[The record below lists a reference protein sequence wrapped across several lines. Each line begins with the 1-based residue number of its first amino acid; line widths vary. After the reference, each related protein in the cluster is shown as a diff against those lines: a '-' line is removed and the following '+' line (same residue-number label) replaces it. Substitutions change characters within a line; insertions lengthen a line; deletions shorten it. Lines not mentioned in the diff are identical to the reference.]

1 MANEN
6 QIIIRKEYFD
16 NINTVITSINSF
28 FSSDFKNKNFPVVDE
43 TFQTDTVIMEIIS
56 WLNNVEPSW
65 IDNYDKIEEVLNGI
79 IEATKDIED
88 EDKFTYLVNNNNT
101 VILDHI
107 NAFIGYKVLQFI
119 GNNFED
125 FNTLINGIYSF
136 ELFTKPSQYKECID
150 IFSQDIPLTE
160 LDSVLGDNKYVLFS
174 DEKYISGIFSNP
186 QINLPETFKLD
197 TELSRFSNG
206 TDLTNIE
213 ILVDDSV
220 QEAVV
225 TNAFADK
232 KPEHIK
238 YNESD
243 DTFKLS
249 KQYKSAVDSFI
260 SDIKKCDT
268 TEDLAKF
275 FSDEKIGKKDYA
287 SLFAHNVMPFILAKV
302 FNNTTKYPFDTY
314 DVDEVGKYIKSYK
327 SIVDKNN
334 GAKRFI
340 NYDMF
345 STFKI
350 DKESTINFLSSFLKI
365 ELYNNKSEV
374 ISNNILLILFNIF
387 DSRIYLNTLYN
398 LIPDKVKKDKYQ
410 TSDIFVKAVRAK
422 INAHSRVANVYKP
435 DTDTGNNTTTEVLE
449 YTDIMMKQMGD
460 MSTTDMAYCE
470 QYRGLVMSEIDCIGD
485 VLYNMN
491 LSPIKIDRYIG
502 ESYDVISP
510 YIQEG
515 FISNVIDKLNN
526 KYDANQLLTTMK
538 LVENRTKT
546 KLPEEY
552 KKYMIDSVNGKYT
565 EIVKNDKYVKLYW
578 DKSKLNRYN
587 IKANLIDIIKNKS
600 INDHFYIGYIECY
613 DDKSED
619 DIETPIYIHTNGRL
633 YTKFFSKN
641 HETLEPIESG
651 YSDIYNTL
659 KHMNSIKM
667 KNVQKTD
674 LTTNVD
680 VSWCG
685 IFEADHVYNNIPLFL
700 NTTNDVTLYE
710 YCYYKSQIYMIRDS
724 SSDYFGEALCGYHNG
739 SYTYYALHDTLN
751 RKFPNE
757 VPPYVEGKHNESR
770 TDVFDYIKLKSIYTT
785 KGDTICEFKTV
796 FGNNIVDISLES
808 GQITVNGEVFNE
820 PYVQEVETGDIP
832 SYMRDRINLSDSTG
846 TSPNTSI
853 VDMQLPP
860 DVPMNPYEDLTMSID
875 TKLSN
880 GNSLDDSLGI
890 GYHDTTKKSDGKIV
904 YNITNNY
911 TNSFNRDNSRHDS
924 STGKT
929 ITITNTNSHNDTSTN
944 KRSNINTGKAPNNNM
959 RKNSLNN
966 YNNGIV
972 SPDDSKDD
980 RDDITIEHLTLS
992 SGYSVQEVM
1001 VFLES
1006 EEPPSDGA
1014 NDAGKPPKSDLLTA
1028 SMDVDRKTL
1037 SAQQGAKKKVQKAVN
1052 TAKAVMKP
1060 VTRTKKWLTGILD
1073 SLIKRDENK
1082 VKAEII
1088 ENPSYRTALY
1098 KAGRLAIKLGLTGI
1112 AFTINSYLGAA
1123 YVAIN
1128 VAKVADKE
1136 RLKKEV
1142 QEEFTT
1148 ELEILDDKIERAS
1161 REDSPESRKA
1171 LWQMMRLRS
1180 KLQKH
1185 ALDAPRSRI
1194 KHYRGIY

>member
-6 QIIIRKEYFD
+6 QIVIRKEYFD

-28 FSSDFKNKNFPVVDE
+28 FSSNFKNKNFPVVDE
-43 TFQTDTVIMEIIS
+43 TFQTDTVVMEIIS

-197 TELSRFSNG
+197 TELSRFNNG

-350 DKESTINFLSSFLKI
+350 DKESTINFLSSFLKL

-422 INAHSRVANVYKP
+422 INEHSRVANVYKP

-470 QYRGLVMSEIDCIGD
+470 QYRGLVMSEIDCVGD

-491 LSPIKIDRYIG
+491 LSPIKIDKYIG
-502 ESYDVISP
+502 ESYI
-510 YIQEG
+510 
-515 FISNVIDKLNN
+515 
-526 KYDANQLLTTMK
+526 
-538 LVENRTKT
+538 
-546 KLPEEY
+546 
-552 KKYMIDSVNGKYT
+552 
-565 EIVKNDKYVKLYW
+565 
-578 DKSKLNRYN
+578 
-587 IKANLIDIIKNKS
+587 
-600 INDHFYIGYIECY
+600 
-613 DDKSED
+613 
-619 DIETPIYIHTNGRL
+619 
-633 YTKFFSKN
+633 
-641 HETLEPIESG
+641 
-651 YSDIYNTL
+651 
-659 KHMNSIKM
+659 
-667 KNVQKTD
+667 
-674 LTTNVD
+674 
-680 VSWCG
+680 
-685 IFEADHVYNNIPLFL
+685 
-700 NTTNDVTLYE
+700 
-710 YCYYKSQIYMIRDS
+710 
-724 SSDYFGEALCGYHNG
+724 
-739 SYTYYALHDTLN
+739 
-751 RKFPNE
+751 
-757 VPPYVEGKHNESR
+757 
-770 TDVFDYIKLKSIYTT
+770 
-785 KGDTICEFKTV
+785 
-796 FGNNIVDISLES
+796 
-808 GQITVNGEVFNE
+808 
-820 PYVQEVETGDIP
+820 QEVETGDIP

-846 TSPNTSI
+846 TSPGTSI
-853 VDMQLPP
+853 ADMQLPP

-880 GNSLDDSLGI
+880 SDSLDNSLGV

-1014 NDAGKPPKSDLLTA
+1014 DNAGKPPKSDLLTA

-1142 QEEFTT
+1142 QEEFTA

-1185 ALDAPRSRI
+1185 ALDAPKSRI

>member
-6 QIIIRKEYFD
+6 QIVIRKEYFD

-28 FSSDFKNKNFPVVDE
+28 FSSNFKNKNFPVVDE
-43 TFQTDTVIMEIIS
+43 TFQTDTVVMEIIS

-197 TELSRFSNG
+197 TELSRFNNG

-350 DKESTINFLSSFLKI
+350 DKESTINFLSSFLKL

-422 INAHSRVANVYKP
+422 INEHSRVANVYKP

-470 QYRGLVMSEIDCIGD
+470 QYRGLVMSEIDCVGD

-491 LSPIKIDRYIG
+491 LSPIKIDKYIG
-502 ESYDVISP
+502 ESYI
-510 YIQEG
+510 
-515 FISNVIDKLNN
+515 
-526 KYDANQLLTTMK
+526 
-538 LVENRTKT
+538 
-546 KLPEEY
+546 
-552 KKYMIDSVNGKYT
+552 
-565 EIVKNDKYVKLYW
+565 
-578 DKSKLNRYN
+578 
-587 IKANLIDIIKNKS
+587 
-600 INDHFYIGYIECY
+600 
-613 DDKSED
+613 
-619 DIETPIYIHTNGRL
+619 
-633 YTKFFSKN
+633 
-641 HETLEPIESG
+641 
-651 YSDIYNTL
+651 
-659 KHMNSIKM
+659 
-667 KNVQKTD
+667 
-674 LTTNVD
+674 
-680 VSWCG
+680 
-685 IFEADHVYNNIPLFL
+685 
-700 NTTNDVTLYE
+700 
-710 YCYYKSQIYMIRDS
+710 
-724 SSDYFGEALCGYHNG
+724 
-739 SYTYYALHDTLN
+739 
-751 RKFPNE
+751 
-757 VPPYVEGKHNESR
+757 
-770 TDVFDYIKLKSIYTT
+770 
-785 KGDTICEFKTV
+785 
-796 FGNNIVDISLES
+796 
-808 GQITVNGEVFNE
+808 
-820 PYVQEVETGDIP
+820 QEVETGDIP

-846 TSPNTSI
+846 TSPGVSI
-853 VDMQLPP
+853 ADMQLPP

-880 GNSLDDSLGI
+880 SDSLDNSLGI

-1142 QEEFTT
+1142 QEEFTA

-1185 ALDAPRSRI
+1185 ALDAPKSRI